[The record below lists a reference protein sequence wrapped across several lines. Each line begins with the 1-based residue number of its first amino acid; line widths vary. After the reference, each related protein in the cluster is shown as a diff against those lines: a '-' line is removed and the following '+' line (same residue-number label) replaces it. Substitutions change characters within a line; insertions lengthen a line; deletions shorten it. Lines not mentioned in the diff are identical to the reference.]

1 MSEWMSQRQ
10 IREAKAARVRLW
22 TTGAIIIAVLLIQ
35 SSIHSCTPTVPST
48 SVFDVWAMQQEAERR
63 AGR

>member
-1 MSEWMSQRQ
+1 MSGWMSQRQ
-10 IREAKAARVRLW
+10 IREAKAAGVRLW
-22 TTGAIIIAVLLIQ
+22 TTAIIITTVLLIQ
-35 SSIHSCTPTVPST
+35 SAIHSCSPTVPST